1 MAHTVL
7 CKSTSFFDCAM
18 PPLNN
23 VEILSLLVRNHPHR
37 SLKAIAEIAGIDS
50 GNLHAALAGRRK
62 LSTEAIRCVAAALGL
77 QHLLHPDGSEEL
89 QLVPGTVLH
98 VVQDAYDVSA
108 VATLV
113 KQLCQRAPTWDVL
126 SRAWGFATP
135 EKQPAEEEPGIYMLV
150 IGRIQ
155 DSHIIVHLQWPTLRQ
170 AMDDD
175 QAHDKMVETLGG
187 EWRAGGFNAIRNK
200 TDWIR
205 VAAGVESSDALDKH
219 LHLGK
224 SEQPDLLEWISV
236 LQSLVASGMSPRAIR
251 NWINAKSN
259 ER

>member
-1 MAHTVL
+1 
-7 CKSTSFFDCAM
+7 M

-62 LSTEAIRCVAAALGL
+62 LSTEAIRSVAAALGL

-113 KQLCQRAPTWDVL
+113 KELCQRTPTWDVL
-126 SRAWGFATP
+126 SKAWGFATP
-135 EKQPAEEEPGIYMLV
+135 EKQPAEEDPGVYTLI

-155 DSHIIVHLQWPTLRQ
+155 DSHIIVHLHWPTRRQ
-170 AMDDD
+170 ALDDD
-175 QAHDKMVETLGG
+175 QAHKKIMETLGG
-187 EWRAGGFNAIRNK
+187 EWPRDRHGFDNPVQK
-200 TDWIR
+200 TEWIR
-205 VAAGVESSDALDKH
+205 VASGVESSDALDKR
-219 LHLGK
+219 LKLSK

-251 NWINAKSN
+251 NWVHAKSN
-259 ER
+259 QTNVER

>member
-1 MAHTVL
+1 
-7 CKSTSFFDCAM
+7 M

-37 SLKAIAEIAGIDS
+37 SLKAIAEIAEIDS

-108 VATLV
+108 VAKLV

-126 SRAWGFATP
+126 SKAWGFANP
-135 EKQPAEEEPGIYMLV
+135 EKQPDEEDPGVYVLI

-155 DSHIIVHLQWPTLRQ
+155 DSHIIVHLHWPTRRQ
-170 AMDDD
+170 ALDDD
-175 QAHDKMVETLGG
+175 QAHKKIMETLGG
-187 EWRAGGFNAIRNK
+187 KWRRNGDGFDNPVPK

-205 VAAGVESSDALDKH
+205 LASGVESSDALDKR
-219 LHLGK
+219 LNLGK

-251 NWINAKSN
+251 HWINAKSN

>member
-1 MAHTVL
+1 MTP
-7 CKSTSFFDCAM
+7 C
-18 PPLNN
+18 PPLSN

-37 SLKAIAEIAGIDS
+37 SLRTIAEIAGIDS
-50 GNLHAALAGRRK
+50 GNLHASLSGKRK
-62 LSTEAIRCVAAALGL
+62 LSTEAIRSVAAALGL

-98 VVQDAYDVSA
+98 VVHDAYDVSA

-113 KQLCQRAPTWDVL
+113 NQLCQRAPTWGVL
-126 SRAWGFATP
+126 SRAWGFANV
-135 EKQPAEEEPGIYMLV
+135 EKQPDEEDPGVYTLI

-155 DSHIIVHLQWPTLRQ
+155 DSHIIVHLQWPTRRQ
-170 AMDDD
+170 ALDDD
-175 QAHDKMVETLGG
+175 QAHKKIMETLGG
-187 EWRAGGFNAIRNK
+187 EWPRNGVGFDNPVQK

-205 VAAGVESSDALDKH
+205 VVSGVESSDALDKH

-224 SEQPDLLEWISV
+224 SEQPDLLDWISV

-251 NWINAKSN
+251 NWVHTKSN